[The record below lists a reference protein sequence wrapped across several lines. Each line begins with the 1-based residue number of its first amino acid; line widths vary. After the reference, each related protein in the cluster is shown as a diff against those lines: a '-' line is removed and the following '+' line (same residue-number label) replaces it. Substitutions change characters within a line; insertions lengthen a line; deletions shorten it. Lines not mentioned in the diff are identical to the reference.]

1 MAKEIDKSLLEKLR
15 QSMDS
20 EAMSCSMDCG
30 CMTPLYV
37 YMVWGESVPLNE
49 IVRAVIVINR
59 G

>member
-37 YMVWGESVPLNE
+37 YMCGERVC
-49 IVRAVIVINR
+49 R
-59 G
+59 